1 MTPKADVGSV
11 CLMNASSLT
20 ATPGIR
26 QIRAAEAKA
35 RLLEAAV
42 KCFAGRSFAS
52 VSVGDI
58 TSAAGTAH
66 GLLFHHFGDKRGI
79 YLAALEEVG
88 ARLREQRTRDLVV
101 PSRGGLRRQID
112 AHFRAVARRPEQF
125 EAFLSGGEEPDAQH
139 VIELYRWD
147 AIDVYCI
154 HLGLDHNDPAVR
166 IALRGA
172 VGHFDHALLT
182 WLRLDRPFA
191 IERLVDA
198 AINAVSGAVDAI
210 ATLDPSIH
218 LRAAR
223 TELRACRAAPDRDA
237 PANGPE
243 GVHVG
248 RRLPT
253 R

>member
-1 MTPKADVGSV
+1 MD
-11 CLMNASSLT
+11 ASSAT
-20 ATPGIR
+20 ATAGIR

-42 KCFAGRSFAS
+42 QCFAGRSFVS
-52 VSVGDI
+52 VSVSDI
-58 TSAAGTAH
+58 TTAAGTAH

-88 ARLREQRTRDLVV
+88 HRLREQRNRDLVV

-112 AHFRAVARRPEQF
+112 ADFRAVARRPEQF
-125 EAFLSGGEEPDAQH
+125 EAFLSGAEEPDAQH
-139 VIELYRWD
+139 VVERYRWD

-154 HLGLDHNDPAVR
+154 HLGLDRDDRAVR

-172 VGHFDHALLT
+172 VGHFDDALLT

-198 AINAVSGAVDAI
+198 AIDALGGALDAI
-210 ATLDPSIH
+210 ATLDPSIG

-223 TELRACRAAPDRDA
+223 TE
-237 PANGPE
+237 
-243 GVHVG
+243 
-248 RRLPT
+248 
-253 R
+253 